1 MLPFRPQSI
10 DEQRQRYP
18 HALQHLFDCRGE
30 RAKRLRPKPSDLYGN
45 IFDFE
50 DGLRLLISREQYD
63 DTGPYL
69 HISASPVE
77 EGKLTLSYKLDDP
90 RFHVYALN
98 RFHEISDDTQPLGF
112 MGLSPGNIPHFGR
125 KL

>member
-1 MLPFRPQSI
+1 MLPFRPQPVN
-10 DEQRQRYP
+10 ELRGRYQ

-30 RAKRLRPKPSDLYGN
+30 RAKRLRPRPGELYGN

-50 DGLRLLISREQYD
+50 EGLRLIISREQYD

-69 HISASPVE
+69 HVRALLVE
-77 EGKLTLSYKLDDP
+77 GTLTHPYELDDP
-90 RFHVYALN
+90 RFHIYALN
-98 RFHEISDDTQPLGF
+98 RFHQISRSDEPLGF
-112 MGLSPGNIPHFGR
+112 MGLSSGKIPHFGR